1 MNKLV
6 QRTIKL
12 AILPLIVALSL
23 SACGK
28 SGDNPGTD
36 ETPTPVATPTPFKGL
51 PEGAT
56 PPQNVVSGVIAGND
70 DREVF
75 VVTFGS
81 STNPAVVNQVTA
93 EGQKVTVQVSAI
105 DGKIATMDFVPTT
118 STIYLPKSV
127 DTSKA
132 VEFDLGDFGSLTL
145 DSLKP
150 GTAAWYAPKQ

>member
-1 MNKLV
+1 MQNLLK
-6 QRTIKL
+6 RTIQL
-12 AILPLIVALSL
+12 SVLPLILALSL

-28 SGDNPGTD
+28 SGDNPGSD
-36 ETPTPVATPTPFKGL
+36 ETPTPIATPEPFKGL

-56 PPQNVVSGVIAGND
+56 PPQNVVSGVVAGDD

-118 STIYLPKSV
+118 STIYLPESV
-127 DTSKA
+127 DNSKP
-132 VEFDLGDFGSLTL
+132 VEFDMGDFRPLTL
-145 DSLKP
+145 DSLER
-150 GTAAWYAPKQ
+150 GTAARYEPKQ